1 LEANQMRVLPK
12 SVMGALL
19 GAALLASSA
28 SAQGTPEKFPD
39 VPDTHWAADA
49 VAQLAQYGLLK
60 GYPDGTFGGGRVLTR
75 YEFAEAMPR
84 ILARVQKLLEGIDLS
99 PKPRPPG
106 PTGARGPQGRPGP
119 QGPAGPMGPAGVA
132 PEGWAELL
140 AEQTKLREQFSAT
153 QSSFVTLRDELKALR
168 GRLGEIQLNLEPV
181 ETRTSKVE
189 KKAPRAPLGF

>member
-1 LEANQMRVLPK
+1 MNVVARGV
-12 SVMGALL
+12 L
-19 GAALLASSA
+19 GAVFSAVLMTSGA
-28 SAQGTPEKFPD
+28 SAQAAKPFAD

-49 VAQLAQYGLLK
+49 VTKLAQHGLLE
-60 GYPDGTFGGGRVLTR
+60 GYPDGTYRGGRAVTR
-75 YEFAEAMPR
+75 FEAALALQRLRTEF
-84 ILARVQKLLEGIDLS
+84 LRVTVSDL
-99 PKPRPPG
+99 PRPG
-106 PTGARGPQGRPGP
+106 KQGLQGERGPAGAPGRPGE
-119 QGPAGPMGPAGVA
+119 AGPMGPAGVA